1 MILKGALLLWFM
13 ALALSFLAKAQG
25 RLWMMRLFVGG
36 FCLLLL
42 GLFIRIISRIL

>member
-1 MILKGALLLWFM
+1 MILRLALFLWLGAFV
-13 ALALSFLAKAQG
+13 LSFLAKAQG
-25 RLWMMRLFVGG
+25 RLWVMRLFVGG

>member
-1 MILKGALLLWFM
+1 MLVKIALLMWFV

-25 RLWMMRLFVGG
+25 RIWMLRLFVGG

-42 GLFIRIISRIL
+42 AMFLRVIKVI